1 LNCPVLAFPRA
12 AGFIFLLALT
22 GACTQKMVCPAY
34 QSSYLYDKETLRK
47 KFSYFNEDST
57 PRIFATAGGKNR
69 YLVGEDVPY
78 KRRLASLRTVS
89 MVEVYPVLPDSAAI
103 DSTEVLQTELDVA
116 DSTAVLPRR
125 PSDDG
130 YVISKAKE
138 KFNYDEELYLWYFR
152 DVLILPDVKAAISKM
167 AGEGLPKAKAS
178 SRKSKSK
185 SGKAKKPLFG
195 FLSKNRN
202 ASADSTDVNAGTDTG
217 RRSGKKAKKEKK
229 PAPEP
234 SPKDTRKED
243 DGFLP

>member
-1 LNCPVLAFPRA
+1 
-12 AGFIFLLALT
+12 
-22 GACTQKMVCPAY
+22 MVCPAY
-34 QSSYLYDKETLRK
+34 QSSYLYDRETLRK

-57 PRIFATAGGKNR
+57 PKLFATAGGKNR

-78 KRRLASLRTVS
+78 KRRLASLRTVP

-103 DSTEVLQTELDVA
+103 DSTEVLKTELDVA
-116 DSTAVLPRR
+116 DSTAVAPRR
-125 PSDDG
+125 PSDEG

-167 AGEGLPKAKAS
+167 AEEGVPKAKAS
-178 SRKSKSK
+178 SGRNKSK

-195 FLSKNRN
+195 FLSKNRK
-202 ASADSTDVNAGTDTG
+202 APADSTGVNSGTGTD
-217 RRSGKKAKKEKK
+217 RQSGKKAKKEKK

-234 SPKDTRKED
+234 KPKEAKKED
-243 DGFLP
+243 DGFMP

>member
-78 KRRLASLRTVS
+78 KRRLASLRTVP

-116 DSTAVLPRR
+116 DSTAVTPRR
-125 PSDDG
+125 PSDEG

-152 DVLILPDVKAAISKM
+152 DVLILPDVKAAINKM
-167 AGEGLPKAKAS
+167 AVEGMPKAKTS
-178 SRKSKSK
+178 SRKSKSESK
-185 SGKAKKPLFG
+185 TKKPLFG
-195 FLSKNRN
+195 FLSKNRS

-229 PAPEP
+229 PARESSPE
-234 SPKDTRKED
+234 DTRKED